1 MVRLKFIVVLFWTF
15 SSFGQE
21 IIDTLYTPE
30 GTMLIYSNRTWEY
43 IEDRDFDG
51 VLNAFLH
58 NYFERDSTYGFTL
71 SWDED
76 MCYTSNK
83 SNDLSKLKD
92 TLWICVIDS
101 TYNDFVMPWNGV
113 VTSRYGYRKGRYH
126 NGIDINLTTGDTV
139 VAAFSGK
146 VRYARYNDAGFGNLV
161 IIRHYNG
168 LETFYAHLSKHLV
181 VPNQEVKAGQP
192 IGLGGNTGRSFGAHL
207 HFETR
212 FYDAPINPEE
222 IIDFTNQEL
231 KDENLFIHSGLFRP
245 GAAVANDSGP
255 VAPPTLTSPSN
266 KPKYHKVR
274 SGDTL
279 GAIARKYGTTISR
292 ICQLNGIRPTTTLQ
306 IGKSLKVR

>member
-1 MVRLKFIVVLFWTF
+1 MLRLKFIVFLFWT
-15 SSFGQE
+15 SISFGQE
-21 IIDTLYTPE
+21 VIDTLYTPE

-245 GAAVANDSGP
+245 GAAVANNSGP